1 MKNGKHDRNNY
12 NNEWTG
18 KKRPAGKNSGLYGK
32 TDRSAKGNIRQNEK
46 TDKSKKDFKQQNQAR
61 HFEERGFKPYE
72 GIVSPENRPGAED
85 MHENMLEGR
94 NPVREAIRAGREIE
108 RILVSEAALEGSAR
122 DIIKLA
128 RDKGILVHQTDK
140 AKLDKLS
147 QTGVHQGIIA
157 FVAAKNYCEIE
168 DILSYAREKGEDP
181 FVLVLD
187 GITDPQNLGSILRS
201 AECAGVH
208 GVIIPKRRAVG
219 LTPVVAKASA
229 GAVEYMRVAK
239 VNNIP
244 QTIESLKR
252 QGLWVFGAHPEGESY
267 VKTNLK
273 GPLAIVIG
281 AEGEGLSQLVRARC
295 DRLIALPLKGQ
306 IESLNAAVSAA
317 VIMYEALRQRN
328 GALD

>member
-1 MKNGKHDRNNY
+1 MKKQNDSRNNHRDKQQVGRSY
-12 NNEWTG
+12 KPGES
-18 KKRPAGKNSGLYGK
+18 KRF
-32 TDRSAKGNIRQNEK
+32 AKP
-46 TDKSKKDFKQQNQAR
+46 DFKRQESNR
-61 HFEERGFKPYE
+61 HFEKNFRTQNEIIR
-72 GIVSPENRPGAED
+72 PENRPGAED

-94 NPVREAIRAGREIE
+94 NPVREAIRAGRDIE
-108 RILVSEAALEGSAR
+108 RILVSEAAMEGSAR
-122 DIIKLA
+122 EIIKLA
-128 RDKGILVHQTDK
+128 RDKGIVVHQTDK

-157 FVAAKNYCEIE
+157 FAAAKNYCELE

-181 FVLVLD
+181 FIIVLD

-244 QTIESLKR
+244 QTTERLKR
-252 QGLWVFGAHPEGESY
+252 EGVWVFGADPAGESY
-267 VKTNLK
+267 VKTNFK

-281 AEGEGLSQLVRARC
+281 AEGEGISQLAKTRC
-295 DRLIALPLKGQ
+295 DRLIALPLKGN

-317 VIMYEALRQRN
+317 VIIYEALRQR
-328 GALD
+328 G

>member
-1 MKNGKHDRNNY
+1 MKNGNFDKNNY
-12 NNEWTG
+12 REAG
-18 KKRPAGKNSGLYGK
+18 RGKRPAGKKSGPRGTSGQTGKEYFRPEQKANSGKKNYGQQGE
-32 TDRSAKGNIRQNEK
+32 AKKFNKR
-46 TDKSKKDFKQQNQAR
+46 DFGQY
-61 HFEERGFKPYE
+61 EE
-72 GIVSPENRPGAED
+72 IISPENRPGAED

-94 NPVREAIRAGREIE
+94 NPVREAIRAGRDIE
-108 RILVSEAALEGSAR
+108 RILVSEAALEGSSR
-122 DIIKLA
+122 DIVKLA

-157 FVAAKNYCEIE
+157 FAAAKNYCEIE
-168 DILSYAREKGEDP
+168 DILTYAREKGEDP
-181 FVLVLD
+181 FIIVLD

-244 QTIESLKR
+244 QTIERLKKE
-252 QGLWVFGAHPEGESY
+252 GLWIFGAHPEGESY
-267 VKTNLK
+267 VKTNLT

-281 AEGEGLSQLVRARC
+281 AEGEGLSQLTRTRC

-317 VIMYEALRQRN
+317 VIMYEALRQRS
-328 GALD
+328 

>member
-1 MKNGKHDRNNY
+1 MKNGKYDRKNNDAAKRSGER
-12 NNEWTG
+12 NSGPRDG
-18 KKRPAGKNSGLYGK
+18 KKRFEKKNY
-32 TDRSAKGNIRQNEK
+32 THHDNAKRPSERNFRP
-46 TDKSKKDFKQQNQAR
+46 R
-61 HFEERGFKPYE
+61 EER
-72 GIVSPENRPGAED
+72 VVLSPENRPGAED

-94 NPVREAIRAGREIE
+94 NPVREAIRAGRDIE

-128 RDKGILVHQTDK
+128 RDKGIVVHTADK
-140 AKLDKLS
+140 FKLDQLS

-157 FVAAKNYCEIE
+157 FAAAKNYCEIE
-168 DILSYAREKGEDP
+168 DILSYARQKGEDP
-181 FVLVLD
+181 FIVLLD

-244 QTIESLKR
+244 QTIERLKKE
-252 QGLWVFGAHPEGESY
+252 GIWVFGAHTEGESY
-267 VKTNLK
+267 TKTNFK
-273 GPLAIVIG
+273 GPLAIVVG
-281 AEGEGLSQLVRARC
+281 AEGEGLSQLTKSRC
-295 DRLIALPLKGQ
+295 DRLVALPLKGR

-317 VIMYEALRQRN
+317 VIIYEALRQRS
-328 GALD
+328 